1 MIRIQLGYNQDIIR
15 IQLRY
20 KPDIIRKQLRYK
32 EDIIR
37 STSMMQMS
45 LYATKEPA
53 KEYEKFKSDA
63 NIFCILIL
71 ISFLY

>member
-1 MIRIQLGYNQDIIR
+1 
-15 IQLRY
+15 
-20 KPDIIRKQLRYK
+20 
-32 EDIIR
+32 
-37 STSMMQMS
+37 MMQMS

-71 ISFLY
+71 ISFLSDPGVPGVRSMGPVLSH